1 MIAEEPNAR
10 QHENKIPAVVQ
21 FPTSKR
27 QRSPRSSCPKP
38 QNLGGSSDD
47 KGEEKPKN
55 EEQLIRRK
63 FVQRRMSELREEALK
78 EEEEI
83 IPLHELASALLS
95 SRTDESEAS
104 KTGKAFE
111 SSDKN

>member
-1 MIAEEPNAR
+1 MIAEDPNVR
-10 QHENKIPAVVQ
+10 PQEDKIPAVVQ
-21 FPTSKR
+21 FPTVKR

-38 QNLGGSSDD
+38 QNRGGSSDD

-95 SRTDESEAS
+95 SGADEGNAS